1 MKLKNK
7 IVLFTVLVCIISV
20 LSISIINYMVSI
32 KGLEK
37 EVNEKVQV
45 ETKGI
50 AKEIDKWMGVQKK
63 ALLEVIEGMIVG
75 DNFEYEYG
83 CDYIREANKRNGN
96 NIYYIS
102 FSDQF
107 YLEADRFKPDYD
119 PTQRGWYI
127 GAMEVDDF
135 YVTEPYVDAKTG
147 GMVVSIA
154 KAFKTLDGREGVIGV
169 DIQIDYLVDLVSSVN
184 IGEGSYAFL
193 VDHEGNIVT
202 HLNEEFKPQDGE
214 FLNINNI
221 LDGKVSVLAETA
233 GLNIKDRKIKDYDG
247 VDRYFFFG
255 DVLESDWKVGVAVS
269 TDYATGAINDVI
281 QYTIIAAVVVLIL
294 SVIVSL
300 YISNSITKPIIQ
312 TVGIAENIGNLK
324 LIDTI
329 DEKDLKRKDEI
340 GQMYNSFQSIIEKLK
355 EFMRELEGS
364 VRTNQKVYEDTI
376 SKLNFLTN
384 QAEDTSATT
393 EELSA
398 GMEETAATT
407 ASLGESANEITRA
420 VEEFTGKMEEGAITS
435 NDISTKADALSGQF
449 VQAKDNA
456 MDIYSKT
463 RTEVEKAIEAS
474 KEVEK
479 INVLS
484 NAILE
489 ISEQTSLLSL
499 NAAIEAARA
508 GEAGRGFAVVA
519 DEIRKLAEN
528 SNSTVEEIKHVT
540 EGITKSVGQLVNNV
554 TNLIDFLETKVI
566 GDYEMMVDAVNHYK
580 DDGFSLNNIMEGL
593 SATAEELSATI
604 NQMSMS
610 MKDIAITVEDST
622 TATTNIAEKNMN
634 MVEAINNINDI
645 MEKNKEV
652 SNKLEEIVSQVKFH
666 EGKLLSKS
674 F

>member
-7 IVLFTVLVCIISV
+7 MILFTVLVCIVSV

-32 KGLEK
+32 KKLEE
-37 EVNEKVQV
+37 EVNEKLQL
-45 ETKGI
+45 EAMSITKD
-50 AKEIDKWMGVQKK
+50 IDKWMGIQKK
-63 ALLEVIEGMIVG
+63 ALGEIIESMIVG

-83 CDYIREANKRNGN
+83 CDYIKQANKRNGN

-107 YLEADRFKPDYD
+107 YLEADRFQPTYD

-127 GAMEVDDF
+127 GAMETDDF
-135 YVTEPYVDAKTG
+135 YTTEPYVDAKTG

-154 KAFKTLDGREGVIGV
+154 KAFKTLGGREGVIGV

-202 HLNEEFKPQDGE
+202 HLNEEFKPQEGK
-214 FLNINNI
+214 FLNINGI
-221 LDGKVSVLAETA
+221 LDGKVSELAET
-233 GLNIKDRKIKDYDG
+233 GKLDISNRKIIDYDG
-247 VDRYFFFG
+247 VERYFFF
-255 DVLESDWKVGVAVS
+255 DNVLESDWKVGVAVS
-269 TDYATGAINDVI
+269 TDYATGAVNNVI
-281 QYTIIAAVVVLIL
+281 QYTIMAAIVVLII
-294 SVIVSL
+294 SVILSL
-300 YISNSITKPIIQ
+300 YISNSITKPIVH
-312 TVGIAENIGNLK
+312 TVGIAENIGNLN
-324 LIDTI
+324 LVDTI
-329 DEKDLKRKDEI
+329 DENNLKRKDEI
-340 GQMYNSFQSIIEKLK
+340 GQMYNSFQIIIEKLK
-355 EFMRELEGS
+355 EFMKELDS
-364 VRTNQKVYEDTI
+364 SIHTNHQVYEDTI
-376 SKLNFLTN
+376 SKLNFLVT

-407 ASLGESANEITRA
+407 VSLGESANELTRA
-420 VEEFTGKMEEGAITS
+420 VEDFTEKMEAGAITS
-435 NDISTKADALSGQF
+435 NDISTKADILSGQF
-449 VQAKDNA
+449 IEAKDNA

-463 RTEVEKAIEAS
+463 RIEVEKAIESS

-528 SNSTVEEIKHVT
+528 SNSTVEEIQVVT
-540 EGITKSVGQLVNNV
+540 QGITKSVDQLVNNV
-554 TNLIDFLETKVI
+554 SNLINFLENKVI
-566 GDYEMMVDAVNHYK
+566 GDYEMMVDAVNQYK
-580 DDGFSLNNIMEGL
+580 DDGFSLNDIMAGL

-622 TATTNIAEKNMN
+622 MATTNIAEKNMN
-634 MVEAINNINDI
+634 IVEAINNINDI
-645 MEKNKEV
+645 MQKNKEA
-652 SNKLEEIVSQVKFH
+652 SEQLEKIVSEVKI
-666 EGKLLSKS
+666 
-674 F
+674 

>member
-7 IVLFTVLVCIISV
+7 MILFTVLVCIVSV
-20 LSISIINYMVSI
+20 LSISIINDMVSI
-32 KGLEK
+32 KKLEE
-37 EVNEKVQV
+37 EVNEKLQL
-45 ETKGI
+45 EAMSITKD
-50 AKEIDKWMGVQKK
+50 IDKWMGIQKK
-63 ALLEVIEGMIVG
+63 ALGEIIESMIVG

-83 CDYIREANKRNGN
+83 CDYIKQANKRNGN

-107 YLEADRFKPDYD
+107 YLEADRFQPTFD

-127 GAMEVDDF
+127 GAMETDDF
-135 YVTEPYVDAKTG
+135 YTTEPYVDAITG

-154 KAFKTLDGREGVIGV
+154 KAFKTLGGREGVIAV

-202 HLNEEFKPQDGE
+202 HLNEEFKPQEGK
-214 FLNINNI
+214 FLNINGI
-221 LDGKVSVLAETA
+221 LDGKVSELAET
-233 GLNIKDRKIKDYDG
+233 GKLDISNRKIIDYDG
-247 VDRYFFFG
+247 VERYFFF
-255 DVLESDWKVGVAVS
+255 DNVLESDWKVGVAVS
-269 TDYATGAINDVI
+269 TDYATGAVNNVI
-281 QYTIIAAVVVLIL
+281 QYTIMAAIVVLII
-294 SVIVSL
+294 SVILSL
-300 YISNSITKPIIQ
+300 YISNSITKPIVH
-312 TVGIAENIGNLK
+312 TVGIAENIGNLN
-324 LIDTI
+324 LVDTI
-329 DEKDLKRKDEI
+329 DENNLKRKDEI
-340 GQMYNSFQSIIEKLK
+340 GQMYNSFQIIIEKLK
-355 EFMRELEGS
+355 EFMKELDS
-364 VRTNQKVYEDTI
+364 SIHTNHQVYEDTI
-376 SKLNFLTN
+376 SKLNFLVT

-407 ASLGESANEITRA
+407 VSLGESANELTRA
-420 VEEFTGKMEEGAITS
+420 VEDFTEKMEAGAITS
-435 NDISTKADALSGQF
+435 NDISTKADILSGQF
-449 VQAKDNA
+449 IEAKDNA

-463 RTEVEKAIEAS
+463 RIEVEKAIESS

-528 SNSTVEEIKHVT
+528 SNSTVEEIQVVT
-540 EGITKSVGQLVNNV
+540 QGITKSVDQLVNNV
-554 TNLIDFLETKVI
+554 SNLINFLENKVI
-566 GDYEMMVDAVNHYK
+566 GDYEMMVDAVNQYK
-580 DDGFSLNNIMEGL
+580 DDGFSLNDIMAGL

-622 TATTNIAEKNMN
+622 MATTNIAEKNMN
-634 MVEAINNINDI
+634 IVEAINNINDI
-645 MEKNKEV
+645 MQKNKEV
-652 SNKLEEIVSQVKFH
+652 SEQLEKIVSEVKI
-666 EGKLLSKS
+666 
-674 F
+674 

>member
-7 IVLFTVLVCIISV
+7 MILFTVLVCIVSV
-20 LSISIINYMVSI
+20 LSISIINDMVSI
-32 KGLEK
+32 KKLEE
-37 EVNEKVQV
+37 EVNEKLQL
-45 ETKGI
+45 EAMSITKD
-50 AKEIDKWMGVQKK
+50 IDKWMGIQKK
-63 ALLEVIEGMIVG
+63 ALGEIIESMIVG

-83 CDYIREANKRNGN
+83 CDYIKQANKRNGN

-107 YLEADRFKPDYD
+107 YLEADRFQPTYD

-127 GAMEVDDF
+127 GAMETDDF
-135 YVTEPYVDAKTG
+135 YTTEPYVDAITG

-154 KAFKTLDGREGVIGV
+154 KAFKTLGGREGVIAV

-202 HLNEEFKPQDGE
+202 HLNEEFKPQEGK
-214 FLNINNI
+214 FLNINGI
-221 LDGKVSVLAETA
+221 LDGKVSELAET
-233 GLNIKDRKIKDYDG
+233 GKLDISNRKIIDYDG
-247 VDRYFFFG
+247 VERYFFF
-255 DVLESDWKVGVAVS
+255 DNVLESDWKVGVAVS
-269 TDYATGAINDVI
+269 TDYATGAVNNVI
-281 QYTIIAAVVVLIL
+281 QYTIMAAIVVLII
-294 SVIVSL
+294 SVILSL
-300 YISNSITKPIIQ
+300 YISNSITKPIVH
-312 TVGIAENIGNLK
+312 TVGIAENIGNLN
-324 LIDTI
+324 LVDTI
-329 DEKDLKRKDEI
+329 DENNLKRKDEI
-340 GQMYNSFQSIIEKLK
+340 GQMYNSFQIIIEKLK
-355 EFMRELEGS
+355 EFMKELDS
-364 VRTNQKVYEDTI
+364 SIHTNHQVYEDTI
-376 SKLNFLTN
+376 SKLNFLVT

-407 ASLGESANEITRA
+407 VSLGESANELTRA
-420 VEEFTGKMEEGAITS
+420 VEDFTEKMEAGAITS
-435 NDISTKADALSGQF
+435 NDISTKADILSGQF
-449 VQAKDNA
+449 IEAKDNA

-463 RTEVEKAIEAS
+463 RIEVEKAIESS

-528 SNSTVEEIKHVT
+528 SNSTVEEIQVVT
-540 EGITKSVGQLVNNV
+540 QGITKSVDQLVNNV
-554 TNLIDFLETKVI
+554 SNLINFLENKVI
-566 GDYEMMVDAVNHYK
+566 GDYEMMVDAVNQYK
-580 DDGFSLNNIMEGL
+580 DDGFSLNDIMAGL

-622 TATTNIAEKNMN
+622 MATTNIAEKNMN
-634 MVEAINNINDI
+634 IVEAINNINDI
-645 MEKNKEV
+645 MQKNKEV
-652 SNKLEEIVSQVKFH
+652 SEQLEKIVSEVKI
-666 EGKLLSKS
+666 
-674 F
+674 

>member
-7 IVLFTVLVCIISV
+7 MILFTVLVCIVSV

-32 KGLEK
+32 KKLEE
-37 EVNEKVQV
+37 EVNEKLQL
-45 ETKGI
+45 EAMLITKD
-50 AKEIDKWMGVQKK
+50 IDKWMGIQKK
-63 ALLEVIEGMIVG
+63 ALGEIIESMIVG

-83 CDYIREANKRNGN
+83 CDYIKQANKRNGN

-107 YLEADRFKPDYD
+107 YLEADRFQPTYD

-127 GAMEVDDF
+127 GAMETDDF
-135 YVTEPYVDAKTG
+135 YTTEPYVDSITG

-154 KAFKTLDGREGVIGV
+154 KAFKTLGGREGVIAV

-202 HLNEEFKPQDGE
+202 HLNEEFKPQEGK
-214 FLNINNI
+214 FLNINGI
-221 LDGKVSVLAETA
+221 LDGKVSELAET
-233 GLNIKDRKIKDYDG
+233 GKLDISNRKIIDYDG
-247 VDRYFFFG
+247 VERYFFF
-255 DVLESDWKVGVAVS
+255 DNVLESDWKVGVAVS
-269 TDYATGAINDVI
+269 TDYATGAVNNVI
-281 QYTIIAAVVVLIL
+281 QYTIMAAIVVLII
-294 SVIVSL
+294 SVILSL
-300 YISNSITKPIIQ
+300 YISNSITKPIVH
-312 TVGIAENIGNLK
+312 TVGIAENIGNLN
-324 LIDTI
+324 LVDTI
-329 DEKDLKRKDEI
+329 DENNLKRKDEI
-340 GQMYNSFQSIIEKLK
+340 GQMYNSFQIIIEKLK
-355 EFMRELEGS
+355 EFMKELDS
-364 VRTNQKVYEDTI
+364 SIHTNHQVYEDTI
-376 SKLNFLTN
+376 SKLNFLVT

-407 ASLGESANEITRA
+407 VSLGESANELTRA
-420 VEEFTGKMEEGAITS
+420 VEDFTEKMEAGAITS
-435 NDISTKADALSGQF
+435 NDISTKADILSGQF
-449 VQAKDNA
+449 IEAKDNA

-463 RTEVEKAIEAS
+463 RIEVEKAIESS

-528 SNSTVEEIKHVT
+528 SNSTVEEIQVVT
-540 EGITKSVGQLVNNV
+540 QGITKSVDQLVNNV
-554 TNLIDFLETKVI
+554 SNLINFLENKVI
-566 GDYEMMVDAVNHYK
+566 GDYEMMVDAVNQYK
-580 DDGFSLNNIMEGL
+580 DDGFSLNDIMAGL

-622 TATTNIAEKNMN
+622 MATTNIAEKNMN
-634 MVEAINNINDI
+634 IVEAINNINDI
-645 MEKNKEV
+645 MQKNKEA
-652 SNKLEEIVSQVKFH
+652 SEQLEKIVSEVKI
-666 EGKLLSKS
+666 
-674 F
+674 